1 MLTPL
6 GHRVLV
12 KQEKLEEVDEVFAA
26 ARKAGLIWQED
37 LVKRE
42 QAAVDKGIVVSIGTT
57 AWKDFGGDPWCA
69 IGDNVYFA
77 RHAGRFLKDP
87 ETGET
92 YTLLN
97 DEDVIAK
104 VGE

>member
-1 MLTPL
+1 MLKPL

-12 KQEKLEEVDEVFAA
+12 KQEKLEEVDDVFARA
-26 ARKAGLIWQED
+26 HKAGIIWSDEHT
-37 LVKRE
+37 KRE
-42 QAAVDKGIVVSIGTT
+42 QAAVDKGTVVAIGST

-69 IGDNVYFA
+69 VGDNVYFA

-87 ETGET
+87 NTGEEFT
-92 YTLLN
+92 ILN
-97 DEDVIAK
+97 DEDIIAK